1 MITIYEAAAALKQ
14 VARRRPAMKISV
26 DIDCTPE
33 EARRFM
39 GLPDMAPVHDVYLDK
54 LKAAVG
60 SAVAGGSIE
69 QLAKNWAPMGEA
81 GMALWRQVVD
91 QMGQPPKPKS

>member
-1 MITIYEAAAALKQ
+1 
-14 VARRRPAMKISV
+14 MKISV
-26 DIDCTPE
+26 DVDCTPE

-60 SAVAGGSIE
+60 AGVAGGSLE
-69 QLAKNWAPMGEA
+69 AMAKNWAPMGEA
-81 GMALWRQVVD
+81 GMALWRQIAD
-91 QMGQPPKPKS
+91 QMGNQSKK